1 MIIWI
6 IVGILVFLGALYK
19 WFPVSTFYRLSRAES
34 PKRLVKGLAL
44 GGNGSSLII
53 GVSRDSWLIEVIKVG
68 RDSPGSLILA
78 IPILETTRPFVEQL
92 KELFVRNGLYF
103 EKSDLFLRV
112 TDLDYSEQT
121 FELLGQLVTL
131 LVNPEKPWLYYHYEG
146 PYPDFKLSTDD
157 LTRQRKG
164 HKSILDEL

>member
-1 MIIWI
+1 M
-6 IVGILVFLGALYK
+6 
-19 WFPVSTFYRLSRAES
+19 
-34 PKRLVKGLAL
+34 LA
-44 GGNGSSLII
+44 
-53 GVSRDSWLIEVIKVG
+53 V
-68 RDSPGSLILA
+68 
-78 IPILETTRPFVEQL
+78 PILETTRPFVEQL
-92 KELFVRNGLYF
+92 KELLLRNGVHF
-103 EKSDLFLRV
+103 ERSDLFLRV